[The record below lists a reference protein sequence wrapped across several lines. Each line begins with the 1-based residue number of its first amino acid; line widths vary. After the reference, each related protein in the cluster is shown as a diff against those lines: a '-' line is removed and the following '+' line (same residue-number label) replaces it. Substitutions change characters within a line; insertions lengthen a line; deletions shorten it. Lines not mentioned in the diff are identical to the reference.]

1 MTIPA
6 GMRSKSCDLRLRAPL
21 PASRWLAALPL
32 ATALVSLQSIA
43 AQAGPCLP
51 TSQPLL
57 KIPEIVSKGGVLSG
71 TLVLTDEQRRLI
83 FRSPGSKPGTPG
95 STVDC
100 QPQRVR
106 AFIGLEA
113 QPKVPPSPGGIIDP
127 YPGPTLR
134 ARLGD
139 VVNLTFLNQV
149 DANRFPY
156 SIDQGE
162 KRFLNQFIAAAGC
175 DISSPG
181 DPRAGY
187 PQLGGDAFPDCFH
200 GSSTG
205 NIHFHGTHTN
215 PNGTGD
221 NVLLEIRPWPRD
233 PKTRAL
239 LKPPQ
244 IPDPAPKDAFAAFFK
259 SCDAQLRAN
268 VLSPYP
274 QTWNDA
280 PLGPYTTK
288 GTWLNGQ
295 QQCCKPMTRSGSRTC
310 GPRTRR

>member
-1 MTIPA
+1 MTIQA
-6 GMRSKSCDLRLRAPL
+6 GMRSTSCDLRLRAPL
-21 PASRWLAALPL
+21 PAARWLAALPL

-139 VVNLTFLNQV
+139 VVKLTFLNQV

-244 IPDPAPKDAFAAFFK
+244 IPDPAPKEAFAAFLQGVRG
-259 SCDAQLRAN
+259 ATARQRAVTLSADLERRAARALHHEGN
-268 VLSPYP
+268 VDERPAATAASL
-274 QTWNDA
+274 
-280 PLGPYTTK
+280 
-288 GTWLNGQ
+288 
-295 QQCCKPMTRSGSRTC
+295 
-310 GPRTRR
+310 

>member
-1 MTIPA
+1 M
-6 GMRSKSCDLRLRAPL
+6 
-21 PASRWLAALPL
+21 
-32 ATALVSLQSIA
+32 
-43 AQAGPCLP
+43 
-51 TSQPLL
+51 
-57 KIPEIVSKGGVLSG
+57 
-71 TLVLTDEQRRLI
+71 
-83 FRSPGSKPGTPG
+83 
-95 STVDC
+95 
-100 QPQRVR
+100 
-106 AFIGLEA
+106 
-113 QPKVPPSPGGIIDP
+113 
-127 YPGPTLR
+127 R

-139 VVNLTFLNQV
+139 VVNLTFLNQI

-239 LKPPQ
+239 LTPPQ
-244 IPDPAPKDAFAAFFK
+244 IPDPAPKEAFAAFFK
-259 SCDAQLRAN
+259 SCEAQLRAN
-268 VLSPYP
+268 MLSPYP

-288 GTWLNGQ
+288 GTWTERPAANAASL
-295 QQCCKPMTRSGSRTC
+295 
-310 GPRTRR
+310 